1 MTRSEA
7 QTKFDTKIAALT
19 IDAAIECYTML
30 RHAVFAKRDRDT
42 AQAMV
47 MTGNSLEAIIGE
59 EAFDLLLD
67 TIETDMMA
75 AA

>member
-1 MTRSEA
+1 MTRAEA
-7 QTKFDTKIAALT
+7 QAKFNAKIASLK

-30 RHAVFAKRDRDT
+30 RQSTFKNRDRDT

-47 MTGNSLEAIIGE
+47 MTGNALEDIIGE
-59 EAFDLLLD
+59 DLFVALMD
-67 TIETDMMA
+67 KIDDAHMA